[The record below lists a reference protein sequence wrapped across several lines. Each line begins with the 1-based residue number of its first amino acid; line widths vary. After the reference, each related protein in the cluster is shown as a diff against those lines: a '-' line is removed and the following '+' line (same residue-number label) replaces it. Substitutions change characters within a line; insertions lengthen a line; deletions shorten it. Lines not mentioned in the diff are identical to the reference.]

1 MSLEERVEEL
11 RRMVEQLAE
20 EVRRLKETIEPRR
33 ERPTAPRS
41 LSDYA
46 SFVLKFL
53 EERLSG
59 EPDAGIVF
67 VGGLEKRGGKVVD
80 SFFSSVD
87 LKEVRRAQ
95 PKRIVRALAPLT
107 NENRVKILLSLLE
120 GPKSAS
126 ELAQE
131 TGLEGGP
138 LYHHI
143 KELML
148 AGYVESPERGVYVLT
163 TSGCIAIRTAA
174 ALAATPG
181 IAPPQVEEQPTAG
194 EA

>member
-20 EVRRLKETIEPRR
+20 EVKKLKEAVKPKPERR
-33 ERPTAPRS
+33 APPES
-41 LSDYA
+41 LSEYA
-46 SFVLKFL
+46 QLVLKFL
-53 EERLSG
+53 EEKVGSK
-59 EPDAGIVF
+59 PDAGIVF
-67 VGGLEKRGGKVVD
+67 IGGLEKRGGKIVD
-80 SFFSSVD
+80 SFFSSIN
-87 LKEVRRAQ
+87 LGAVRKTR
-95 PKRIVRALAPLT
+95 PGRIVRTLGPLT

-120 GPKSAS
+120 GPKTAS

-138 LYHHI
+138 LYHHL

-148 AGYVESPERGVYVLT
+148 AGYVDSPERGKYVLT
-163 TSGCIAIRTAA
+163 SGGCMVIRVAA

-181 IAPPQVEEQPTAG
+181 LTPPQVEEQPVA
-194 EA
+194 